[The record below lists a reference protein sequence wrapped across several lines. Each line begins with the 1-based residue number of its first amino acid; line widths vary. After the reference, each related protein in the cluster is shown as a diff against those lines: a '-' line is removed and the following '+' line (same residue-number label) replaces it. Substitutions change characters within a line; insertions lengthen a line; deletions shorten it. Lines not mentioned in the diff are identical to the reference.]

1 MRSVRTGRELT
12 TASPPSSASPE
23 SAAKLDE
30 RGTTVQ
36 STRRCLAFH
45 RIGGDVTLQSRQQKA
60 LTAYFPEVAAS
71 IIEQVPTGTVLDGEL
86 VVYRDG
92 RCDFAALQRRI
103 SGRPDL
109 AAATS
114 FVVFDVLALAG
125 RDLCSL
131 PYRKRRKRLRQL
143 LADAAP
149 PLMLMPATRDLA
161 GAQAWMHDHVDAGVE
176 GVVLKHRE
184 HGYRPRRRCW

>member
-1 MRSVRTGRELT
+1 
-12 TASPPSSASPE
+12 
-23 SAAKLDE
+23 
-30 RGTTVQ
+30 
-36 STRRCLAFH
+36 
-45 RIGGDVTLQSRQQKA
+45 
-60 LTAYFPEVAAS
+60 
-71 IIEQVPTGTVLDGEL
+71 VLDGEL

-92 RCDFAALQRRI
+92 RCDYALQRRI

-125 RDLCSL
+125 RDLRSL

-149 PLMLMPATRDLA
+149 PVMLMPATRELA

-184 HGYRPRRRCW
+184 HGYRPRCRCWKIRAHNTADAVVGGVIGPLHAPEAPLLGLVRGR